1 MKKIALFSA
10 LAGAFV
16 VASAFTVLTPGTT
29 SPVKKT
35 APGASIQAPAKWVL
49 DKAHTNV
56 RFSVSHLVVSD
67 VDGSFKS
74 FDGSMTSANPDF
86 TDAVINFTVD
96 VNSIN
101 TDNENRD
108 KHLQSD
114 DFFNAA
120 KFPQIKF
127 VSKSFQSLGSN
138 KYKLTGDLTIRDV
151 TKTVS
156 FDVTYGG
163 IVTSAAMGGTHAGF
177 KAKTTINRFDYNLK
191 WDKTTEAGGMV
202 VGKDVEITLNID
214 MKKAA

>member
-1 MKKIALFSA
+1 MKKVALFSA
-10 LAGAFV
+10 IAGTFML
-16 VASAFTVLTPGTT
+16 ASAFTTVKNG
-29 SPVKKT
+29 SKPVAKKT
-35 APGASIQAPAKWVL
+35 TQNAPVQAPAKWVL
-49 DKAHTNV
+49 DKPHTNV

-74 FDGSMTSANPDF
+74 FDGSMTTAKPDF
-86 TDAVINFTVD
+86 SDAVINFTVD

-127 VSKSFQSLGSN
+127 ASKSFKSLGNN
-138 KYKLTGDLTIRDV
+138 KYTLTGDLTIRDI

-163 IVTSAAMGGTHAGF
+163 TVTSAAMGGTHAGF
-177 KAKTTINRFDYNLK
+177 KAKTTINRFDYSLK
-191 WDKTTEAGGMV
+191 WNALTEAGGAV

-214 MKKAA
+214 LKKV

>member
-1 MKKIALFSA
+1 MKKIVLFSA
-10 LAGAFV
+10 
-16 VASAFTVLTPGTT
+16 VASAFVIASAFTT
-29 SPVKKT
+29 LNNGGQFTAKKT
-35 APGASIQAPAKWVL
+35 TQTNAVQDPGKWVL

-56 RFSVSHLVVSD
+56 RFSVAHLVVSD

-74 FDGSMTSANPDF
+74 FDASVASAKPDF

-96 VNSIN
+96 VASIN
-101 TDNENRD
+101 TDNEMRD

-127 VSKSFQSLGSN
+127 ASKSFQSLGNN

-151 TKTVS
+151 TKPVS

-163 IVTSAAMGGTHAGF
+163 TVNAMGGTHAGF
-177 KAKTTINRFDYNLK
+177 KAKTSLNRFDYNLK
-191 WDKTTEAGGMV
+191 WNAATEAGGLV
-202 VGKDVEITLNID
+202 AGKDVEITLNID
-214 MKKAA
+214 LKKA

>member
-1 MKKIALFSA
+1 MKRMAFFTAIAGTLFTTS
-10 LAGAFV
+10 
-16 VASAFTVLTPGTT
+16 SFTVANHGADPIPQNNTT
-29 SPVKKT
+29 L
-35 APGASIQAPAKWVL
+35 IQAPAKWVL

-74 FDGSMTSANPDF
+74 FDGSMTSAKPDF
-86 TDAVINFTVD
+86 SDAVINFTVD

-127 VSKSFQSLGSN
+127 TSTSFKPLGNN
-138 KYKLTGDLTIRDV
+138 KYTLTGNLTIRDI
-151 TKTVS
+151 TKVVS

-163 IVTSAAMGGTHAGF
+163 TVTSAAMGGTHAGF

-191 WDKTTEAGGMV
+191 WNAATEAGGAV
-202 VGKDVEITLNID
+202 VGKEVEITLNID
-214 MKKAA
+214 VKKA

>member
-1 MKKIALFSA
+1 MKKIAFVPV
-10 LAGAFV
+10 LAA
-16 VASAFTVLTPGTT
+16 AMLLMSSFT
-29 SPVKKT
+29 PVRDGGKPNANKT
-35 APGASIQAPAKWVL
+35 APVQAVTWTI
-49 DKAHTNV
+49 DKYHTDV

-67 VDGSFKS
+67 VDGRFKS
-74 FDGSMTSANPDF
+74 FDGGMTSAKPDF
-86 TDAVINFTVD
+86 SDAAINFTVD

-127 VSKSFQSLGSN
+127 VSKSFQSLGSS

-151 TKTVS
+151 TKPVT

-163 IVTSAAMGGTHAGF
+163 TVTSASMGGTYAGF

-191 WDKTTEAGGMV
+191 WDKTTEAGGLV
-202 VGKDVEITLNID
+202 VGKDVEITLNIS
-214 MKKAA
+214 MKKG